1 MFKADGDIGGRKK
14 DMNKRYVKIIFLSVF
29 CFLLSFYVFYSYV
42 PIIKND
48 VKNDELLLNYTVH
61 DSECEY
67 AGNRYVEISFRLEDY
82 YRAFNYSKRDWMF
95 QDCFLKVKEKMESQ
109 EVFSKRYYTLRE
121 CDSIYHNFAIGDS
134 LLLTTCDAEDWT
146 SVLDEDIY
154 LNIENR
160 MPEFSVQ
167 NIKSIKI
174 YSFGVYD
181 HFYSGVEA
189 LLYDARTQYL
199 SERNLDLLDSKT
211 EEEFIA
217 SFLNEFKS
225 EGNLIKLREK
235 LNKEYQKTSISFGI
249 EFKDKA
255 FPFEILLTEKTIVGV
270 LTK

>member
-1 MFKADGDIGGRKK
+1 M
-14 DMNKRYVKIIFLSVF
+14 
-29 CFLLSFYVFYSYV
+29 
-42 PIIKND
+42 
-48 VKNDELLLNYTVH
+48 
-61 DSECEY
+61 
-67 AGNRYVEISFRLEDY
+67 
-82 YRAFNYSKRDWMF
+82 
-95 QDCFLKVKEKMESQ
+95 
-109 EVFSKRYYTLRE
+109 
-121 CDSIYHNFAIGDS
+121 
-134 LLLTTCDAEDWT
+134 
-146 SVLDEDIY
+146 
-154 LNIENR
+154 
-160 MPEFSVQ
+160 
-167 NIKSIKI
+167 
-174 YSFGVYD
+174 YD